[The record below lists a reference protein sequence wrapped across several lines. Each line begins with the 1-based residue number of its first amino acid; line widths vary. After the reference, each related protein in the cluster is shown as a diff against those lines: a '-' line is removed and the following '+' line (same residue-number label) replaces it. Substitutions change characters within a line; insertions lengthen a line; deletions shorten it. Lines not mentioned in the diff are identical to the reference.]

1 LNVEKVPSI
10 IVFQDGKQVEVDSS
24 DGGESSVVVERGS
37 MNRLEQVVD
46 AFERGESDL
55 KLRDLLSPEKAA
67 VQ

>member
-10 IVFQDGKQVEVDSS
+10 IVFQDGKQVEVEPGS
-24 DGGESSVVVERGS
+24 GESSVVVERYS

-46 AFERGESDL
+46 SLEGGESDL
-55 KLRDLLSPEKAA
+55 KLRDFLSPEKAA